1 MKESFYRSDHRMS
14 HMWKCYVTP
23 MNLAWNFTWVSI
35 LRSQWKSH
43 VSHSMKESCLT
54 VTGVKVS
61 CHTYNVI
68 CQTYDVVHIYGNES
82 HTYHRVTLWYVCGTH
97 EPHTYHIVTHT
108 WVTHMLQSDTHMS
121 HTLVTEWHTHESHT
135 CYRVTHTWV
144 THMLQ
149 SDTHM
154 SHTHVTEWHT
164 HESHTCYRVT
174 HTWVTH
180 ISRVTLR
187 YVRGTHVCHTY
198 TQMRNT
204 HI

>member
-1 MKESFYRSDHRMS
+1 MFH
-14 HMWKCYVTP
+14 
-23 MNLAWNFTWVSI
+23 I
-35 LRSQWKSH
+35 QWRSH

-144 THMLQ
+144 TH
-149 SDTHM
+149 
-154 SHTHVTEWHT
+154 
-164 HESHTCYRVT
+164 
-174 HTWVTH
+174 